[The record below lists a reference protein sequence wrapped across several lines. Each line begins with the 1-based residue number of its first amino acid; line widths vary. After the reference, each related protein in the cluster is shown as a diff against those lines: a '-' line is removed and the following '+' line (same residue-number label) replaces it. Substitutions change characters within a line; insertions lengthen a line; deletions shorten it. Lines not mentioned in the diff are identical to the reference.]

1 MTTFLNLE
9 DKFMNDNLLSKENMY
24 ILKVEKDQ
32 TEMQNGKL

>member
-24 ILKVEKDQ
+24 ILMVEKNQ
-32 TEMQNGKL
+32 IEMQNGKL